1 MSSTESISSSSC
13 TVISSTST
21 LLTCQCTACPSATL
35 KSRRMKTVKAV
46 TYQIISA
53 TKYLYNDFAAKMETS
68 KELTAKDVSKS
79 IIIIMSFI
87 TVWSFI
93 IGVVLVQEFWEKRN
107 KVLSSLLLAISL
119 SSLLSSLLS

>member
-1 MSSTESISSSSC
+1 
-13 TVISSTST
+13 
-21 LLTCQCTACPSATL
+21 
-35 KSRRMKTVKAV
+35 MKTVKAV

-53 TKYLYNDFAAKMETS
+53 TKYLYSDFAAKMETS

-79 IIIIMSFI
+79 IIIVMSFI